1 MSSKL
6 SPQFLEKILGI
17 TEKPRIGL
25 VKVSLQDAVSATQG
39 ALDAEIENPVAA
51 AAIVASPRAGLQKA
65 TAKTHH
71 FKDLRFLKALVR
83 EPFNHLKRRMW
94 QAATQ

>member
-6 SPQFLEKILGI
+6 SPQFLKKILGI

-25 VKVSLQDAVSATQG
+25 VEVSLQDAVSATQG

-51 AAIVASPRAGLQKA
+51 TAIVTRPRARLQKA
-65 TAKTHH
+65 TTKAHH

-83 EPFNHLKRRMW
+83 EPFNHLKRGMW
-94 QAATQ
+94 QTATQ